1 MQLAEIREKY
11 PQYNDLTDQQL
22 AEGLHKK
29 YYSDL
34 DFEDFAGRIGLS
46 ESAPAPKTDTSSPYS
61 EEELAEARAILAKS
75 DPGILDTLQE
85 IPKGIASGAVGMTE
99 SAVLGAAT
107 LLDEEAETAFRE
119 DVKEF
124 TDPIQQYLQADT
136 GLEDS
141 VTRKFSEALGSFVP
155 LAATGFIPG
164 VGLPL
169 AAGMGVGA
177 GAGEASERAREA
189 GATEEERSLAS
200 GFGALVGATE
210 VLPVGALVNRF
221 RKGVGDDIAAE
232 TEGYIMRAFKAAGYE
247 GAQEAAAT
255 VAQNLI
261 EQNIYNP
268 EAGTFTGSGEAFGY
282 GAGVGGFVQGLLD
295 LVVGRRGGVSGPTD
309 TGAARE
315 GVSTPDGDAGAG
327 PTTVSP
333 TDDVE
338 GGVDV
343 PPVTTS
349 DVGAGEGVSDS
360 PLVQQAKD
368 ELDRAETLFTATQAE
383 FDRKVGELEADE
395 SLDLTLEQ
403 ATQVVQEQDTELVSK
418 LELAKADRD
427 SKQEL
432 LTQAQQRE
440 KQEADAKAQ
449 REQPKTSTTTVTGPD
464 GVTRYY
470 TPEVQ
475 ALNKKIKAE
484 VRRIAKKE
492 NITNQEAAVRVRESD
507 LYKKWDELS
516 RKEPEAPVAPEE
528 VKPADR
534 PVTRD
539 DPVFLVTETD
549 ADGKGKVVRKR
560 KEELT
565 SEQIQAEIAKG
576 EDPAVFETPA
586 PAEPVR
592 ATSDKEAD
600 LAATQELLEK
610 GGIDPTTTPERIER
624 PEPEPETPS
633 RAALEARHRRD
644 MEANQK
650 ARRRSAIK
658 RIRKIKKDAG
668 LAYQQAQATAR
679 ATVLSR
685 SRKQLTDEEI
695 QTRTQA
701 ILDSSP
707 ELEFLRKA
715 AALEQELNADLQAF
729 DQPTTAEDLERTRVA
744 SKLNQTLRAVENM
757 SKESTAEGAPTD
769 EAGPGRY
776 EERDLNILEGTRS
789 LPVTKAPQFK
799 KFGQT
804 NGFPTEP
811 ASTWFKPVNA
821 YRIYASKTGNLDEVI
836 DMVAFDMASGTSTVV
851 EDKGTTS
858 PKFRTTVDNITENE
872 IRIHLNKEKGEKIS
886 KEESDRAKK
895 EIQDDPERQF
905 ARSFDYGMG
914 NKIVAGKAAEWIM
927 NNMSPKAKQRMQ
939 ARIEHFRNKEAG
951 VKRIL
956 NAMNITYDEDIAA
969 VEARNAELQE
979 TAEANRDAAEKP
991 IIAALRKETDAIRK
1005 GFGAG
1010 SIPALLK
1017 GQTENGGV
1025 LQDLDDYALANI
1037 YNKVAEVAA
1046 NSMDVGVFP
1055 NVAIAEAL
1063 ETEVVQ
1069 DLIQDMKVA
1078 GRFKQRK
1085 KVTPKSNLEAVT
1097 NLSEAIL
1104 DQQQEEAVARVMDM
1118 PEAQALQQGYVDEY
1132 LAPEETTLS
1141 DVGDLFDIGNVL
1153 ELPANAVL
1161 ATESDVHPAVTM
1173 ALNEGSLFQALRRLS
1188 KLSANPRI
1196 AKTARI
1202 FAENLGDTRI
1212 VMESGLVNDR
1222 GQESAGFFDP
1232 QTNTITLNADM
1243 PIKAHTLLHEVS
1255 HALTADI
1262 LGNPQAAITKQLT
1275 KVFNE
1280 IKGRLGT
1287 AYGTTNLDEFVAEF
1301 KSNDEFRTMM
1311 HGVTATGDTISAL
1324 ERVTHIIRNFFRRML
1339 GLSPK
1344 GRIDLTMDQIDN
1356 LIDSILDPA
1365 PPSSSRT
1372 AMHLL
1377 SGRKGATTLFERLRR
1392 DIKREGGVLTK
1403 KKAQDI
1409 SDKVDTV
1416 VRSSIPDVAKNLAMG
1431 AADLQVMDEIAESYG
1446 LGDIGFQLQRVIETQ
1461 RDRLRRREESIQQE
1475 LDSLADF
1482 FAKEGK
1488 LAEETFDDLIY
1499 HEDFGA
1505 TLYQVDPARDRKNYL
1520 NKDGTPKIDDN
1531 GNDLAAVWD
1540 AQHKFLERL
1549 PPDQRKRVLRRFKK
1563 HRLFYAK
1570 QRRDLIRIIK
1580 GTLDDIAPG
1589 RADQGFKKSLL
1600 DKLTAEQNTLEI
1612 YFPLERKG
1620 DFMLV
1625 YNLKDNAVRKG
1636 APAYE
1641 VRMFPT
1647 LKARERAEA
1656 VIRERDDVDQNTI
1669 VFNDVGSVEQIID
1682 KAPPNSF
1689 VTQLIEALNKNEE
1702 LKANP
1707 DIRTELREQVL
1718 RTFVQAL
1725 PQTALARSLQKRKGV
1740 LGFEKSS
1747 IFALKERAFD
1757 FGRQIERLRT
1767 VKGLNA
1773 EEARLNR
1780 VLNNLPSMYTVLQTV
1795 ADNPNLTTAQLANL
1809 MGTTP
1814 TYVRRMLE
1822 LGNTRNPQRQ
1832 AEKLKANTELVG
1844 AELKRRIKFAREG
1857 ANNKKLEKV
1866 VKNVNQFAF
1875 LYTIG
1880 LNVSSSLVNLSQV
1893 PLFVYPYLSGEY
1905 GYGKTYTAI
1914 RKAMNQVGF
1923 LSNNIEQHYDS
1934 VYSTK
1939 DRKLVFSL
1947 KPDIDPN
1954 SEKGKLLLDLM
1965 PMVEESS
1972 IRGLLNQ
1979 TNIADVLGLGESRS
1993 LLDTITTGSA
2003 FMFNH
2008 AERYNRQVTLMAI
2021 YQLELGRQREL
2032 NEKRPEGKKLP
2043 DSIVRQK
2050 AISHAVKETQ
2060 RTNGGTVLETGMRYA
2075 QQNVGRVA
2083 LMYKGYG
2090 VRMYTT
2096 MFQAAR
2102 DFVRGMYPGADAES
2116 KRKRNIA
2123 MRQLAGLHGSSLLFA
2138 GVYGMPIYGMVQM
2151 MYDLYADDDEDDFD
2165 TAVRKYIGEG
2175 YFKGAINELTGLD
2188 VASRVRLNNLVLQEN
2203 RYNLNASPE
2212 ENVLFYLGGPALS
2225 TGKRFA
2231 RGVSDIATGE
2241 VQRGIENL
2249 LPAAV
2254 TNAYKVSPIG
2264 RYQEDG
2270 GIYTR
2275 RGDPIYTDMTAGDL
2289 TAQFFGFPPA
2299 EYIAR
2304 QERNLRDKR
2313 VEKAV
2318 TTERTK
2324 LLKQYYVGLRHA
2336 DTDAV
2341 IDTMTKITE
2350 FNLEHPY
2357 AVIDPKSIERS
2368 MKQHV
2373 KSSQEM
2379 FDGVSISPLMR
2390 EAIRMSRMEY
2400 DFY

>member
-1 MQLAEIREKY
+1 MADVRLPSGKIISNVPDGVSQAQLKE
-11 PQYNDLTDQQL
+11 L
-22 AEGLHKK
+22 AISSGQFTE
-29 YYSDL
+29 D
-34 DFEDFAGRIGLS
+34 DFKIAQ
-46 ESAPAPKTDTSSPYS
+46 PTTQPPYS
-61 EEELAEARAILAKS
+61 EEELAEARALLAQS
-75 DPGILDTLQE
+75 DPGFLDTLQE

-107 LLDEEAETAFRE
+107 LLDEEAETGFRE

-124 TDPIQQYLQADT
+124 TDPIQQYLQADA

-210 VLPVGALVNRF
+210 VLPVGALVGRF
-221 RKGVGDDIAAE
+221 RKGAGDDIAAE
-232 TEGYIMRAFKAAGYE
+232 AEGYIMRAFKAAGQE

-261 EQNIYNP
+261 AKNIYDP
-268 EAGTFTGSGEAFGY
+268 TTGTFTGSGEAFGY

-295 LVVGRRGGVSGPTD
+295 LVVGRRGGAGGPTD
-309 TGAARE
+309 TGADGE
-315 GVSTPDGDAGAG
+315 GVSAPDGGAGAG
-327 PTTVSP
+327 PTAVSP
-333 TDDVE
+333 TDDVP

-343 PPVTTS
+343 PAGTTA
-349 DVGAGEGVSDS
+349 DAGAGEGVSGS

-368 ELDRAETLFTATQAE
+368 ELDRAETLYTATQAE

-395 SLDLTLEQ
+395 TLGVTVEQ
-403 ATQVVQEQDTELVSK
+403 ATQTVREREPDLVNK
-418 LELAKADRD
+418 LELATADRD
-427 SKQEL
+427 AKQQL
-432 LTQAQQRE
+432 FTQAQETAQL
-440 KQEADAKAQ
+440 EADAQAQ
-449 REQPKTSTTTVTGPD
+449 REQPKTTETTVEKT
-464 GVTRYY
+464 
-470 TPEVQ
+470 TPEGETTV
-475 ALNKKIKAE
+475 E
-484 VRRIAKKE
+484 TTR
-492 NITNQEAAVRVRESD
+492 T
-507 LYKKWDELS
+507 
-516 RKEPEAPVAPEE
+516 EE
-528 VKPADR
+528 VKQ
-534 PVTRD
+534 V
-539 DPVFLVTETD
+539 ETGLD
-549 ADGKGKVVRKR
+549 SKLATVVEGKVVTKTARELLAEQQRVKQEQDKR
-560 KEELT
+560 
-565 SEQIQAEIAKG
+565 
-576 EDPAVFETPA
+576 
-586 PAEPVR
+586 R
-592 ATSDKEAD
+592 
-600 LAATQELLEK
+600 ELLENTEVATATAEER
-610 GGIDPTTTPERIER
+610 GETVEETQQRALDNLLANADRETELDELVADPNFKDLQAEESAKASKIGFKDTTDPNAERVALGLA
-624 PEPEPETPS
+624 PEPETPTL
-633 RAALEARHRRD
+633 ATMAEQHRKD

-650 ARRRSAIK
+650 GRRRKALK
-658 RIRKIKKDAG
+658 KVAALKKDAG
-668 LAYQQAQATAR
+668 LAYQQAQAKAR
-679 ATVLSR
+679 ATVVGR
-685 SRKQLTDEEI
+685 ARKQLTDEEI

-701 ILDSSP
+701 ILDASP
-707 ELEFLRKA
+707 ELAFLRKA
-715 AALEQELNADLQAF
+715 VALEQELGADIAAIDKL
-729 DQPTTAEDLERTRVA
+729 PTPTDIAEQDAAGLERTRVA
-744 SKLNQTLRAVENM
+744 SKLNQTLRAVEDM
-757 SKESTAEGAPTD
+757 TKEGTAEGAPAAD
-769 EAGPGRY
+769 AGPGRY
-776 EERDLNILEGTRS
+776 EERDISMLEGTRS
-789 LPVTKAPQFK
+789 LEVTKAPQFK
-799 KFGQT
+799 EFGQT

-811 ASTWFKPVNA
+811 ASTWFRPVNA

-836 DMVAFDMASGTSTVV
+836 DMIAFDMVSGTSAVAVDKETTV
-851 EDKGTTS
+851 
-858 PKFRTTVDNITENE
+858 PKFRRTVDNITENE
-872 IRIHLNKEKGEKIS
+872 KRLYLNLTKEDYKNAS
-886 KEESDRAKK
+886 KEEKDRAATELKND
-895 EIQDDPERQF
+895 ETRQF
-905 ARSFDYGMG
+905 NRSFDYGMG
-914 NKIVAGKAAEWIM
+914 NKIVAEKAAEWVM

-951 VKRIL
+951 VKRTL
-956 NAMNITYDEDIAA
+956 NALNITYDEDIAA
-969 VEARNAELQE
+969 IEERETALQE
-979 TAEANRDAAEKP
+979 QNEAARDEAEKP
-991 IIAALRKETDAIRK
+991 IIAELKKETEAMRK
-1005 GFGAG
+1005 DFRA
-1010 SIPALLK
+1010 SRPIPTLLK

-1055 NVAIAEAL
+1055 DAAVANAL
-1063 ETEVVQ
+1063 ETEVIQ
-1069 DLIQDMKVA
+1069 DLIQDMRIA

-1085 KVTPKSNLEAVT
+1085 KITPKSNQEAVT
-1097 NLSEAIL
+1097 NLSAAIL
-1104 DQQQEEAVARVMDM
+1104 EQQQDDAVATVMGM
-1118 PEAQALQQGYVDEY
+1118 PEAKAMERDYIEEY
-1132 LAPEETTLS
+1132 LEPEAASLGEVS
-1141 DVGDLFDIGNVL
+1141 DVIGL
-1153 ELPANAVL
+1153 GTDSYMELPANAVL
-1161 ATESDVHPAVTM
+1161 ATEADVHPAVTM
-1173 ALNEGSLFQALRRLS
+1173 ALKEGSLFQALRRLS
-1188 KLSANPRI
+1188 NLSANPRV
-1196 AKTARI
+1196 AKVARI
-1202 FAENLGDTRI
+1202 FSENLGDTRI
-1212 VMESGLVNDR
+1212 VMEPGLVNDR
-1222 GQESAGFFDP
+1222 GEESAGFFNP

-1243 PIKAHTLLHEVS
+1243 PVKAHTILHEVS
-1255 HALTADI
+1255 HALTADT
-1262 LGNPQAAITKQLT
+1262 LGNSKAAITKQLT
-1275 KVFNE
+1275 KVFNDV
-1280 IKGRLGT
+1280 KGRLGT

-1301 KSNDEFRTMM
+1301 KSNDQFRAMM
-1311 HGVTATGDTISAL
+1311 HGVTANGDTISAL
-1324 ERVTHIIRNFFRRML
+1324 ERVTQIIRNFFRRMF
-1339 GLSPK
+1339 GLQPK

-1365 PPSSSRT
+1365 PPTSSRT

-1377 SGRKGATTLFERLRR
+1377 SGRKGATTLFDRLRR
-1392 DIKREGGVLTK
+1392 DMRREGGPLSK
-1403 KKAQDI
+1403 KKAQEVA
-1409 SDKVDTV
+1409 DKVDTV
-1416 VRSSIPDVAKNLAMG
+1416 LQVNMGRAAKNLAMG
-1431 AADLQVMDEIAESYG
+1431 GADLLVVNELAESYG
-1446 LGDIGFQLQRVIETQ
+1446 LGDIGFQTQRVIETQ
-1461 RDRLRRREESIQQE
+1461 RDRIRRREESIKQE
-1475 LDSLADF
+1475 LDSLAEF
-1482 FAKEGK
+1482 FDKEGP
-1488 LAEETFDDLIY
+1488 LAEETFDELIY
-1499 HEDFGA
+1499 NEDFGA
-1505 TLYQVDPARDRKNYL
+1505 TLYQVDPARGRSNYL
-1520 NKDGTPKIDDN
+1520 NKDGTSKIDDN

-1540 AQHKFLERL
+1540 AQHKYLERL
-1549 PPDQRKRVLRRFKK
+1549 PADQRKRVLRRFKK

-1580 GTLDDIAPG
+1580 GTLEDIAPG
-1589 RADQGFKKSLL
+1589 EQQSAFRKSLL

-1620 DFMLV
+1620 DFMMV
-1625 YNLKDNAVRKG
+1625 YNIKKEFIKEG
-1636 APAYE
+1636 SPAYE

-1647 LKARERAEA
+1647 LAARQRAEA
-1656 VIRERDDVDQNTI
+1656 VIRERNDVDLDSI
-1669 VFNDVGSVEQIID
+1669 AFNDTGSVQQIVER
-1682 KAPPNSF
+1682 APPNSF
-1689 VTQLIEALNKNEE
+1689 VTQLLQALEANSE
-1702 LKANP
+1702 LQGN
-1707 DIRTELREQVL
+1707 TEFREQVL

-1773 EEARLNR
+1773 QESRLDR
-1780 VLNNLPSMYTVLQTV
+1780 ILTNLPSLPTVLQTV
-1795 ADNPNLTTAQLANL
+1795 ANNPNMTASQLARL

-1822 LGNTRNPQRQ
+1822 LSNTRNPARA
-1832 AEKLKANTELVG
+1832 AEKLKANAELIG
-1844 AELKRRIKFAREG
+1844 AELKQRIKFAREG
-1857 ANNKKLEKV
+1857 ADNKSREKI
-1866 VKNVNQFAF
+1866 VKNINQFAF

-1893 PLFVYPYLSGEY
+1893 PLFVFPYLSGEY
-1905 GYGKTYTAI
+1905 GIAKTYKAI
-1914 RKAMNQVGF
+1914 RRAQNQVGF
-1923 LSNNIEQHYDS
+1923 LSNNIEQHYDIN
-1934 VYSTK
+1934 VK
-1939 DRKLVFSL
+1939 GVFSL

-1965 PMVEESS
+1965 PMVQESS
-1972 IRGLLNQ
+1972 VRGLLNQ

-2008 AERYNRQVTLMAI
+2008 AERYNRQVTLMTT
-2021 YQLELGRQREL
+2021 YQLELDRQREL
-2032 NEKRPEGKKLP
+2032 NAKRPENKKLP
-2043 DSIVRQK
+2043 ESVVRQK
-2050 AISHAVKETQ
+2050 SIDHAIKETQ

-2075 QQNVGRVA
+2075 QQDVGRVA

-2102 DFVRGMYPGADAES
+2102 DFVKGMYPGADAES
-2116 KRKRNIA
+2116 KRKRNVA
-2123 MRQLAGLHGSSLLFA
+2123 MRQLAGLHGTSLIFA

-2151 MYDLYADDDEDDFD
+2151 MYDLFAEDDEDDFD
-2165 TAVRKYIGEG
+2165 TAVRKFIGEG
-2175 YFKGAINELTGLD
+2175 YFKGPINELTGVD

-2212 ENVLFYLGGPALS
+2212 ENILFYLGGPALS

-2241 VQRGIENL
+2241 VQRGIENI

-2254 TNAYKVSPIG
+2254 TNAYKASPLG
-2264 RYQEDG
+2264 RYQADG

-2324 LLKQYYVGLRHA
+2324 LLKQYYVGMRHA
-2336 DTDAV
+2336 DTDVV
-2341 IDTMTKITE
+2341 IDTMDKIIE

>member
-124 TDPIQQYLQADT
+124 TDPIQEYLAPDT
-136 GLEDS
+136 GLEES

-177 GAGEASERAREA
+177 GAGEASERARA
-189 GATEEERSLAS
+189 ADATEEERSLAS

-221 RKGVGDDIAAE
+221 RKGVGDEIAAE
-232 TEGYIMRAFKAAGYE
+232 AEGYIMRAFKAAGQE

-315 GVSTPDGDAGAG
+315 GVSAPDGDAGAE

-343 PPVTTS
+343 SPVTTA
-349 DVGAGEGVSDS
+349 DAGAGEGVSDS

-403 ATQVVQEQDTELVSK
+403 ATQVVQEQDTELVGK
-418 LELAKADRD
+418 LKTARDDFNVKNEAFNKAKAEEKAAKSTEEASLEVLAVEEESR
-427 SKQEL
+427 Q
-432 LTQAQQRE
+432 QA
-440 KQEADAKAQ
+440 AQ
-449 REQPKTSTTTVTGPD
+449 
-464 GVTRYY
+464 
-470 TPEVQ
+470 
-475 ALNKKIKAE
+475 
-484 VRRIAKKE
+484 
-492 NITNQEAAVRVRESD
+492 
-507 LYKKWDELS
+507 
-516 RKEPEAPVAPEE
+516 EPEAITEE
-528 VKPADR
+528 VKPVDR

-592 ATSDKEAD
+592 ATPDKEAD

-633 RAALEARHRRD
+633 RATLEARHRRD

-679 ATVLSR
+679 ATVLGR
-685 SRKQLTDEEI
+685 AKKQLSDEEI

-707 ELEFLRKA
+707 EAERLRKA

-729 DQPTTAEDLERTRVA
+729 DQPPTTAEDLERTRVA

-757 SKESTAEGAPTD
+757 SKEGTAEGTPTD

-776 EERDLNILEGTRS
+776 EERDVSMLEGTRR
-789 LPVTKAPQFK
+789 LEVTKAPQFK
-799 KFGQT
+799 EFGQT

-811 ASTWFKPVNA
+811 ASTWFRPVNA

-836 DMVAFDMASGTSTVV
+836 DMIAFDMASGTSAVAVDKDTTV
-851 EDKGTTS
+851 
-858 PKFRTTVDNITENE
+858 PKFRRTVDNITENE
-872 IRIHLNKEKGEKIS
+872 KRLYLNLTKEEYKKAS
-886 KEESDRAKK
+886 KEEKDRAARELKSD
-895 EIQDDPERQF
+895 EARQF
-905 ARSFDYGMG
+905 NRSFDYGMG
-914 NKIVAGKAAEWIM
+914 NKIVAEKAAEWVM

-951 VKRIL
+951 VKRAL
-956 NAMNITYDEDIAA
+956 NALNITYDEDITAI
-969 VEARNAELQE
+969 EQRETELQE
-979 TAEANRDAAEKP
+979 QNEAARDAAEKP

-1046 NSMDVGVFP
+1046 NSMGVGVFP
-1055 NVAIAEAL
+1055 DVAVSEAL
-1063 ETEVVQ
+1063 EAEVVQ

-1085 KVTPKSNLEAVT
+1085 KITPKSNQEAVS

-1104 DQQQEEAVARVMDM
+1104 KQQQEEATARVLSM
-1118 PEAQALQQGYVDEY
+1118 PEAKALEQAYIDEN

-1141 DVGDLFDIGNVL
+1141 DVGDLFDVTNPL

-1173 ALNEGSLFQALRRLS
+1173 ALNEGSLFQALRRLAG
-1188 KLSANPRI
+1188 LSANPRI

-1222 GQESAGFFDP
+1222 GEESAGFFDP

-1255 HALTADI
+1255 HALTAEI

-1392 DIKREGGVLTK
+1392 DMRREGGVLTK

-1416 VRSSIPDVAKNLAMG
+1416 VKSSIPNAAKNLALG
-1431 AADLQVMDEIAESYG
+1431 GADLLVVNEIAESYG

-1570 QRRDLIRIIK
+1570 QRRDLIRIIR
-1580 GTLDDIAPG
+1580 GTLEDVAPG
-1589 RADQGFKKSLL
+1589 RANQAFRQSLL
-1600 DKLTAEQNTLEI
+1600 DKLAAEQNTLEI

-1620 DFMLV
+1620 DFMMV
-1625 YNLKDNAVRKG
+1625 YNIKPEMVKKG

-1641 VRMFPT
+1641 VRMFQT
-1647 LKARERAEA
+1647 LAARNRARELLET
-1656 VIRERDDVDQNTI
+1656 RDDVDKDSI
-1669 VFNDVGSVEQIID
+1669 VFNDTGATEQIID

-1689 VTQLIEALNKNEE
+1689 VSQLLKALDANEE
-1702 LKANP
+1702 LKGN
-1707 DIRTELREQVL
+1707 TEFRDQVL

-1740 LGFEKSS
+1740 RGFEKSA

-1780 VLNNLPSMYTVLQTV
+1780 ILDSLPSISTVLQTV
-1795 ADNPNLTTAQLANL
+1795 AANPNLTIAQLANA
-1809 MGTTP
+1809 MNTTP

-1822 LGNTRNPQRQ
+1822 LGNTKNPQRQ
-1832 AEKLKANTELVG
+1832 AEKLESNAKLIG

-1857 ANNKKLEKV
+1857 ANNKTVEKV

-1893 PLFVYPYLSGEY
+1893 PLFVYPYLAGEY

-1923 LSNNIEQHYDS
+1923 LNNNIERHYDIN
-1934 VYSTK
+1934 VK
-1939 DRKLVFSL
+1939 GEFSL
-1947 KPDIDPN
+1947 KSDIDPN
-1954 SEKGKLLLDLM
+1954 SKKGQLLLDLM
-1965 PMVEESS
+1965 PMVQEASV
-1972 IRGLLNQ
+1972 RGLLNQ

-2008 AERYNRQVTLMAI
+2008 AERYNRQVTLMTT
-2021 YQLELGRQREL
+2021 YQLELDRQREL
-2032 NEKRPEGKKLP
+2032 NNKRPEGKKLP

-2050 AISHAVKETQ
+2050 AIDHAVKETQ

-2102 DFVRGMYPGADAES
+2102 DFVKGMYPGADAES

-2123 MRQLAGLHGSSLLFA
+2123 MRQLAGLHGSSLIFA

-2175 YFKGAINELTGLD
+2175 YFKGPINELTGLD

-2212 ENVLFYLGGPALS
+2212 ENILFYLGGPALS

-2241 VQRGIENL
+2241 VQRGIESL

-2313 VEKAV
+2313 VEKSV

>member
-1 MQLAEIREKY
+1 
-11 PQYNDLTDQQL
+11 
-22 AEGLHKK
+22 
-29 YYSDL
+29 
-34 DFEDFAGRIGLS
+34 
-46 ESAPAPKTDTSSPYS
+46 
-61 EEELAEARAILAKS
+61 
-75 DPGILDTLQE
+75 
-85 IPKGIASGAVGMTE
+85 
-99 SAVLGAAT
+99 
-107 LLDEEAETAFRE
+107 
-119 DVKEF
+119 
-124 TDPIQQYLQADT
+124 
-136 GLEDS
+136 
-141 VTRKFSEALGSFVP
+141 
-155 LAATGFIPG
+155 
-164 VGLPL
+164 
-169 AAGMGVGA
+169 
-177 GAGEASERAREA
+177 
-189 GATEEERSLAS
+189 
-200 GFGALVGATE
+200 
-210 VLPVGALVNRF
+210 
-221 RKGVGDDIAAE
+221 
-232 TEGYIMRAFKAAGYE
+232 
-247 GAQEAAAT
+247 
-255 VAQNLI
+255 
-261 EQNIYNP
+261 
-268 EAGTFTGSGEAFGY
+268 
-282 GAGVGGFVQGLLD
+282 
-295 LVVGRRGGVSGPTD
+295 
-309 TGAARE
+309 
-315 GVSTPDGDAGAG
+315 
-327 PTTVSP
+327 
-333 TDDVE
+333 
-338 GGVDV
+338 
-343 PPVTTS
+343 
-349 DVGAGEGVSDS
+349 
-360 PLVQQAKD
+360 
-368 ELDRAETLFTATQAE
+368 
-383 FDRKVGELEADE
+383 
-395 SLDLTLEQ
+395 
-403 ATQVVQEQDTELVSK
+403 
-418 LELAKADRD
+418 
-427 SKQEL
+427 
-432 LTQAQQRE
+432 
-440 KQEADAKAQ
+440 
-449 REQPKTSTTTVTGPD
+449 
-464 GVTRYY
+464 
-470 TPEVQ
+470 
-475 ALNKKIKAE
+475 
-484 VRRIAKKE
+484 
-492 NITNQEAAVRVRESD
+492 
-507 LYKKWDELS
+507 
-516 RKEPEAPVAPEE
+516 
-528 VKPADR
+528 
-534 PVTRD
+534 
-539 DPVFLVTETD
+539 
-549 ADGKGKVVRKR
+549 
-560 KEELT
+560 
-565 SEQIQAEIAKG
+565 
-576 EDPAVFETPA
+576 
-586 PAEPVR
+586 
-592 ATSDKEAD
+592 
-600 LAATQELLEK
+600 
-610 GGIDPTTTPERIER
+610 
-624 PEPEPETPS
+624 
-633 RAALEARHRRD
+633 
-644 MEANQK
+644 
-650 ARRRSAIK
+650 
-658 RIRKIKKDAG
+658 
-668 LAYQQAQATAR
+668 
-679 ATVLSR
+679 
-685 SRKQLTDEEI
+685 
-695 QTRTQA
+695 
-701 ILDSSP
+701 
-707 ELEFLRKA
+707 
-715 AALEQELNADLQAF
+715 
-729 DQPTTAEDLERTRVA
+729 
-744 SKLNQTLRAVENM
+744 
-757 SKESTAEGAPTD
+757 
-769 EAGPGRY
+769 
-776 EERDLNILEGTRS
+776 
-789 LPVTKAPQFK
+789 
-799 KFGQT
+799 
-804 NGFPTEP
+804 
-811 ASTWFKPVNA
+811 
-821 YRIYASKTGNLDEVI
+821 
-836 DMVAFDMASGTSTVV
+836 
-851 EDKGTTS
+851 
-858 PKFRTTVDNITENE
+858 
-872 IRIHLNKEKGEKIS
+872 
-886 KEESDRAKK
+886 
-895 EIQDDPERQF
+895 
-905 ARSFDYGMG
+905 
-914 NKIVAGKAAEWIM
+914 
-927 NNMSPKAKQRMQ
+927 
-939 ARIEHFRNKEAG
+939 
-951 VKRIL
+951 
-956 NAMNITYDEDIAA
+956 
-969 VEARNAELQE
+969 
-979 TAEANRDAAEKP
+979 
-991 IIAALRKETDAIRK
+991 
-1005 GFGAG
+1005 
-1010 SIPALLK
+1010 
-1017 GQTENGGV
+1017 
-1025 LQDLDDYALANI
+1025 
-1037 YNKVAEVAA
+1037 
-1046 NSMDVGVFP
+1046 
-1055 NVAIAEAL
+1055 
-1063 ETEVVQ
+1063 
-1069 DLIQDMKVA
+1069 
-1078 GRFKQRK
+1078 
-1085 KVTPKSNLEAVT
+1085 
-1097 NLSEAIL
+1097 
-1104 DQQQEEAVARVMDM
+1104 
-1118 PEAQALQQGYVDEY
+1118 
-1132 LAPEETTLS
+1132 
-1141 DVGDLFDIGNVL
+1141 
-1153 ELPANAVL
+1153 
-1161 ATESDVHPAVTM
+1161 M
-1173 ALNEGSLFQALRRLS
+1173 ALNEGSLFQALRRLAG
-1188 KLSANPRI
+1188 LSANPRI

-1255 HALTADI
+1255 HALTADT

-1344 GRIDLTMDQIDN
+1344 GRIDFTMDQIDN

-1416 VRSSIPDVAKNLAMG
+1416 VRSSIPNTAKNLALG
-1431 AADLQVMDEIAESYG
+1431 GADLLVVNEIAESYG

-1482 FAKEGK
+1482 FAKEGQ
-1488 LAEETFDDLIY
+1488 LAEETFDELIY
-1499 HEDFGA
+1499 NEDFGA

-1570 QRRDLIRIIK
+1570 QRRDLIRIIR
-1580 GTLDDIAPG
+1580 GTLEDVAPG
-1589 RADQGFKKSLL
+1589 RANQVFRQSLL
-1600 DKLTAEQNTLEI
+1600 DKLAAEQNTLEI

-1620 DFMLV
+1620 DFMMV
-1625 YNLKDNAVRKG
+1625 YNIKPEMVKRG

-1641 VRMFPT
+1641 VRMFQT
-1647 LKARERAEA
+1647 LAARDRAKEL
-1656 VIRERDDVDQNTI
+1656 IETRDDVDKDSI
-1669 VFNDVGSVEQIID
+1669 VFNDTGATEQIID

-1689 VTQLIEALNKNEE
+1689 VSQLLKALDANEE
-1702 LKANP
+1702 LRGN
-1707 DIRTELREQVL
+1707 TEFRDQVL

-1740 LGFEKSS
+1740 RGFEKSA

-1780 VLNNLPSMYTVLQTV
+1780 ILNNLPSISTVLQTV

-1809 MGTTP
+1809 MDTTP

-1832 AEKLKANTELVG
+1832 AEKLEANAKLMG

-1857 ANNKKLEKV
+1857 ANNKSVEKI

-1893 PLFVYPYLSGEY
+1893 PLFVYPYLAGEY

-1923 LSNNIEQHYDS
+1923 LNNNIERHYDIN
-1934 VYSTK
+1934 VK
-1939 DRKLVFSL
+1939 GEFSL

-1954 SEKGKLLLDLM
+1954 SKKGQLLLDLM
-1965 PMVEESS
+1965 PMVQESS
-1972 IRGLLNQ
+1972 VRGLLNQ

-2008 AERYNRQVTLMAI
+2008 AERYNRQVTLMST
-2021 YQLELGRQREL
+2021 YQLELDRQREL
-2032 NEKRPEGKKLP
+2032 NNKRPEGKKLP

-2050 AISHAVKETQ
+2050 AIDHAVKETQ

-2102 DFVRGMYPGADAES
+2102 DFVKGMYPGADAES

-2123 MRQLAGLHGSSLLFA
+2123 MRQLAGLHGSSLIFA

>member
-1 MQLAEIREKY
+1 MADIRLPSGRVISNVPKGIGQTQLKE
-11 PQYNDLTDQQL
+11 L
-22 AEGLHKK
+22 AIASGQFTE
-29 YYSDL
+29 D
-34 DFEDFAGRIGLS
+34 DFEVAQPTTQPL
-46 ESAPAPKTDTSSPYS
+46 YS
-61 EEELAEARAILAKS
+61 EEELAKAREIVAQS
-75 DPGILDTLQE
+75 GSGILDTLQE

-99 SAVLGAAT
+99 SAALGAAT
-107 LLDEEAETAFRE
+107 LLDEEAETGVRDSIKKF
-119 DVKEF
+119 V
-124 TDPIQQYLQADT
+124 DPIQEYLAPDA
-136 GLEDS
+136 GLEDT

-155 LAATGFIPG
+155 LAASGFVPV
-164 VGLPL
+164 VGLPV
-169 AAGMGVGA
+169 AAGMGVAA

-189 GATEEERSLAS
+189 GATEDERSTAA
-200 GFGALVGATE
+200 GFGSLVGATE
-210 VLPVGALVNRF
+210 VLPVGRLVNRF
-221 RKGVGDDIAAE
+221 RKGVGDEVAAE
-232 TEGYIMRAFKAAGYE
+232 AEGYITRAFKAAGEE

-261 EQNIYNP
+261 AKNIYDP
-268 EAGTFTGSGEAFGY
+268 TTGVFTGSGEAFGY

-295 LVVGRRGGVSGPTD
+295 LVIGRRGGARGPTD
-309 TGAARE
+309 TGADGE
-315 GVSTPDGDAGAG
+315 GVPAPDGRAGVGA
-327 PTTVSP
+327 TAATA

-343 PPVTTS
+343 PPVTTA
-349 DVGAGEGVSDS
+349 DTGDGEGVSDS
-360 PLVQQAKD
+360 PLAKAK
-368 ELDRAETLFTATQAE
+368 EEVDRAETLLTATQAE

-395 SLDLTLEQ
+395 ELDLTLEQ
-403 ATQVVQEQDTELVSK
+403 ATQVATERNPELVEK
-418 LELAKADRD
+418 LKIAEADRD
-427 SKQEL
+427 AKNEAFNKAKAEEKTAKSTEEASLEALAADEESRQGADQEL
-432 LTQAQQRE
+432 EVTTETSATSNIDQRLDALQVPKRAPLRKRVANLNLENPADFE
-440 KQEADAKAQ
+440 KFTAELRAYAGRRGAKPEAVDAINEELGAMD
-449 REQPKTSTTTVTGPD
+449 EVAEPTSAPEP
-464 GVTRYY
+464 
-470 TPEVQ
+470 TPE
-475 ALNKKIKAE
+475 
-484 VRRIAKKE
+484 
-492 NITNQEAAVRVRESD
+492 
-507 LYKKWDELS
+507 
-516 RKEPEAPVAPEE
+516 
-528 VKPADR
+528 PA
-534 PVTRD
+534 
-539 DPVFLVTETD
+539 
-549 ADGKGKVVRKR
+549 
-560 KEELT
+560 
-565 SEQIQAEIAKG
+565 
-576 EDPAVFETPA
+576 
-586 PAEPVR
+586 
-592 ATSDKEAD
+592 
-600 LAATQELLEK
+600 
-610 GGIDPTTTPERIER
+610 
-624 PEPEPETPS
+624 PEPEPEAPTL
-633 RAALEARHRRD
+633 ATMAVQHRKD

-650 ARRRSAIK
+650 GRRRKALK
-658 RIRKIKKDAG
+658 KVATLKKDAG
-668 LAYQQAQATAR
+668 IAYQQAQAKAR
-679 ATVLSR
+679 ATVLGR
-685 SRKQLTDEEI
+685 ARKQLTDEEI
-695 QTRTQA
+695 QTRTQTL
-701 ILDSSP
+701 LDASP

-715 AALEQELNADLQAF
+715 VALEQELNADIAAIDKL
-729 DQPTTAEDLERTRVA
+729 PTSTDLAAQDAEGLERTRVA
-744 SKLNQTLRAVENM
+744 SKLNQTLRAVEDM
-757 SKESTAEGAPTD
+757 AKEGTADGAPVA
-769 EAGPGRY
+769 EVGPGRY
-776 EERDLNILEGTRS
+776 EESDMEMLAFTRN
-789 LPVTKAPQFK
+789 LPTSDKAQFTE
-799 KFGQT
+799 FGQT
-804 NGFPTEP
+804 NGFPDAKKKDWIRP
-811 ASTWFKPVNA
+811 AYS
-821 YRIYASKTGNLDEVI
+821 YGIYASKTDSLDDVI
-836 DMVAFDMASGTSTVV
+836 DMIAFDMASGTA
-851 EDKGTTS
+851 DFKKNRGGGTEPVTG
-858 PKFRTTVDNITENE
+858 RDAGNITEKE
-872 IRIHLNKEKGEKIS
+872 IRLHLNKKEDEKVS
-886 KEESDRAKK
+886 KEEADRARK
-895 EIQDDPERQF
+895 EIEADPERI
-905 ARSFDYGMG
+905 FDRNFSYGMG
-914 NKIVAGKAAEWIM
+914 NKILAEKAAEWIM
-927 NNMSPKAKQRMQ
+927 NNMSPKAKQRMK
-939 ARIEHFRNKEAG
+939 ARIEHFRNKETG
-951 VKRIL
+951 VKRVL
-956 NAMNITYDEDIAA
+956 NAMNITYDEDIAEI
-969 VEARNAELQE
+969 EARNVEMQG

-991 IIAALRKETDAIRK
+991 IIAALKKETEAMRK
-1005 GFGAG
+1005 DFRV
-1010 SIPALLK
+1010 SRPIPTLLK

-1046 NSMDVGVFP
+1046 NSVDIGGFPDVAV
-1055 NVAIAEAL
+1055 AEAL
-1063 ETEVVQ
+1063 DSEVVQ

-1078 GRFKQRK
+1078 GRFKKRTKQS
-1085 KVTPKSNLEAVT
+1085 TPRSNQEAVEK
-1097 NLSEAIL
+1097 LSQAMLE
-1104 DQQQEEAVARVMDM
+1104 QQRENAVSTVMAM
-1118 PEAQALQQGYVDEY
+1118 PEAKALEQDFVDEY
-1132 LAPEETTLS
+1132 LAPEETSLA
-1141 DVGDLFDIGNVL
+1141 DIGDLFDIGNPL

-1161 ATESDVHPAVTM
+1161 ATEADVHPAVTM
-1173 ALNEGSLFQALRRLS
+1173 ALKEGSLFQALRRLS

-1196 AKTARI
+1196 AKVARI

-1243 PIKAHTLLHEVS
+1243 PIKAHTILHEVS
-1255 HALTADI
+1255 HALTAETI
-1262 LGNPQAAITKQLT
+1262 GNPKSTVTKQLT
-1275 KVFNE
+1275 KVFNDV
-1280 IKGRLGT
+1280 KGRLGT
-1287 AYGTTNLDEFVAEF
+1287 AYGTTNLDEFIAEF

-1324 ERVTHIIRNFFRRML
+1324 ERVSQIIRNFFRRMF

-1377 SGRKGATTLFERLRR
+1377 SGRGGARKLFDRLRR
-1392 DIKREGGVLTK
+1392 DIKREGGLLTK

-1416 VRSSIPDVAKNLAMG
+1416 VRASVPTTAKELALG
-1431 AADLQVMDEIAESYG
+1431 GADLQVVNELAEGFG

-1461 RDRLRRREESIQQE
+1461 RDRLRRREEAIQQE

-1482 FAKEGK
+1482 FAKEGQ
-1488 LAEETFDDLIY
+1488 LAEETFDELIY
-1499 HEDFGA
+1499 NEDFGA
-1505 TLYQVDPARDRKNYL
+1505 TLYQVDPARDRSNYL

-1540 AQHKFLERL
+1540 AQHEFLKRL
-1549 PPDQRKRVLRRFKK
+1549 PSDQRKRVLRRFKK

-1570 QRRDLIRIIK
+1570 QRRDLIRIIE
-1580 GTLDDIAPG
+1580 GTVNEMIPG
-1589 RADQGFKKSLL
+1589 RADQGVKKTLL
-1600 DKLTAEQNTLEI
+1600 DKLTAEQRTLEI

-1625 YNLKDNAVRKG
+1625 YNLKDDAVRKG
-1636 APAYE
+1636 APPYE
-1641 VRMFPT
+1641 VRMFQT
-1647 LKARERAEA
+1647 INARDRALEVIEA
-1656 VIRERDDVDQNTI
+1656 RDDVDQNTI

-1689 VTQLIEALNKNEE
+1689 VAQLLTALNQNKE
-1702 LKANP
+1702 LEGNDAVK
-1707 DIRTELREQVL
+1707 EQVL
-1718 RTFVQAL
+1718 RTFIQAL

-1740 LGFEKSS
+1740 LGFEKSA

-1780 VLNNLPSMYTVLQTV
+1780 ILNNLPTLNTVLQTV
-1795 ADNPNLTTAQLANL
+1795 VDNPNLTIAQLANL
-1809 MGTTP
+1809 MDTTP

-1822 LGNTRNPQRQ
+1822 LGNTKNPKRQ
-1832 AEKLKANTELVG
+1832 GEKLKSNAELMG

-1857 ANNKKLEKV
+1857 ANNKSVEKI

-1893 PLFVYPYLSGEY
+1893 PLFVYPYLSGAY

-1954 SEKGKLLLDLM
+1954 SEKGQLLLDLM
-1965 PMVEESS
+1965 PMVEEASV
-1972 IRGLLNQ
+1972 RGLLNQ

-2021 YQLELGRQREL
+2021 YQLELDRQREL
-2032 NEKRPEGKKLP
+2032 NNKRPEDKKLP
-2043 DSIVRQK
+2043 ESILRQK
-2050 AISHAVKETQ
+2050 ATEHSVKEAQ

-2102 DFVRGMYPGADAES
+2102 DFVKGMYPGADAES

-2123 MRQLAGLHGSSLLFA
+2123 LRQLVGLHGSAVLFA

-2165 TAVRKYIGEG
+2165 TMVRKYIGEG
-2175 YFKGAINELTGLD
+2175 YFKGPINELTGLD

-2212 ENVLFYLGGPALS
+2212 ENILFYLGGPALS

-2264 RYQEDG
+2264 RYQQDD

-2336 DTDAV
+2336 DADAV
-2341 IDTMTKITE
+2341 TDTMDKIIE

-2357 AVIDPKSIERS
+2357 AMIDPKAIQRS
-2368 MKQHV
+2368 MKQHI